1 MTMLHTV
8 DETDTTTIVP
18 RPRQD
23 DDLRPLPLPLIED
36 GVEGVID

>member
-23 DDLRPLPLPLIED
+23 DDLRPLAVIED